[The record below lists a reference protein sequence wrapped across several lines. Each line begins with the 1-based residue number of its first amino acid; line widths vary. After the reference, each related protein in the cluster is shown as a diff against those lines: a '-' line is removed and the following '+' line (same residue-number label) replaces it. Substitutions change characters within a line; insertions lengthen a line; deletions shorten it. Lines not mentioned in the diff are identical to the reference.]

1 MFRGTFTALVTPF
14 RNGGIDVS
22 AFETLIPTQTAAGIT
37 GLVAIG
43 TTGESPT
50 LSHEEREE
58 VIRLTVATANK
69 RCVVLAG
76 TGSNATQHAVTDTKA
91 AEKLGVDGA
100 LLVAPYYN
108 KPSQE
113 GLFRHF
119 KAIAEA
125 TSLPIILYNI
135 PGRCSVDI
143 VPETVARLAK
153 ECRNIVSIKEASGSV
168 ERVSD
173 LRRRLPESFTILS
186 GDDSLTLPF
195 MAVGAAGL
203 VSVASNLFPGKV
215 CALVRACEAG
225 DLKSA
230 AELHRKL
237 LPLFKDLFIEPNPVP
252 VKTALGWRGAMS
264 GEVRLPLCEMSEANQ
279 ASLRK
284 TLEEFEQNKRSRLR
298 ACCSSARPDAW
309 ERRFSIS
316 RGPTGKSRSSR
327 NAILAMRF
335 SQSLRIVTWLSIS
348 ATPMPSTKSAA
359 LRYTII
365 NRLSL
370 GRLDIRNS
378 NVAKSKMRRRFCR
391 LYSRPISAL
400 E

>member
-22 AFETLIPTQTAAGIT
+22 AFEKLIETQIAAGIT
-37 GLVAIG
+37 GIVAIG

-50 LSHEEREE
+50 LSHDEREQL
-58 VIRLTVATANK
+58 IRLAVVTANK
-69 RCVVLAG
+69 RCLVLAG
-76 TGSNATQHAVTDTKA
+76 TGSNATEHAVADTKM

-119 KAIAEA
+119 KKIADA
-125 TSLPIILYNI
+125 TSLPIMLYNI
-135 PGRCSVDI
+135 PGRCGVDI
-143 VPETVARLAK
+143 NPETVARLAQ

-168 ERVSD
+168 ERVSE

-195 MAVGAAGL
+195 VAVGAAGV
-203 VSVASNLFPGKV
+203 VSVASNLFPSEV
-215 CALVRACEAG
+215 CALIRACESG

-230 AELHRKL
+230 EKLHRRL

-264 GEVRLPLCEMSEANQ
+264 GNVRLPLCEMSEANQ
-279 ASLRK
+279 ARLRK
-284 TLEEFEQNKRSRLR
+284 TVQEFERNK
-298 ACCSSARPDAW
+298 
-309 ERRFSIS
+309 
-316 RGPTGKSRSSR
+316 
-327 NAILAMRF
+327 
-335 SQSLRIVTWLSIS
+335 
-348 ATPMPSTKSAA
+348 
-359 LRYTII
+359 
-365 NRLSL
+365 
-370 GRLDIRNS
+370 
-378 NVAKSKMRRRFCR
+378 
-391 LYSRPISAL
+391 
-400 E
+400 

>member
-14 RNGGIDVS
+14 RNGSIDVS
-22 AFETLIPTQTAAGIT
+22 AFQTLVETQIAAGIT
-37 GLVAIG
+37 GIVAIG

-50 LSHEEREE
+50 LSHDERQQ

-69 RCVVLAG
+69 RCLVIAG
-76 TGSNATQHAVTDTKA
+76 TGSNATEHAVADTKM
-91 AEKLGVDGA
+91 AEKLGIDGA

-119 KAIAEA
+119 KTIADA
-125 TSLPIILYNI
+125 TSLPIMLYNL
-135 PGRCSVDI
+135 PGRCGVDI
-143 VPETVARLAK
+143 SPETVVRLAK

-173 LRRRLPESFTILS
+173 LRGRLPESFTILS

-195 MAVGAAGL
+195 MAVGAVGV
-203 VSVASNLFPGKV
+203 VSVASNLFPSQV
-215 CALVRACEAG
+215 CALIRACESA

-230 AELHRKL
+230 EKLHRKL

-279 ASLRK
+279 ARLRETVEK
-284 TLEEFEQNKRSRLR
+284 FEQNK
-298 ACCSSARPDAW
+298 
-309 ERRFSIS
+309 
-316 RGPTGKSRSSR
+316 
-327 NAILAMRF
+327 
-335 SQSLRIVTWLSIS
+335 
-348 ATPMPSTKSAA
+348 
-359 LRYTII
+359 
-365 NRLSL
+365 
-370 GRLDIRNS
+370 
-378 NVAKSKMRRRFCR
+378 
-391 LYSRPISAL
+391 
-400 E
+400 